1 MTTIAAILLAAGQS
15 RRMGAFKPLLPFGD
29 RTVIESCL
37 DYLQKGGAQT
47 IVVVLGHHAED
58 IREKLHGSTI
68 KFALNPDPESEM
80 GASIACGV
88 RELPIDCHATLIAL
102 TDQPA
107 IPVAVVADLIT
118 QWRVGPAK
126 LLIPEYEGRGGHPV
140 LVDWSFRESLLHLDS
155 QRGLRSLF
163 ENNRDMVARVPVN
176 SPFIARDIDTWDD
189 YRALHRQVFGAEPPE
204 LKKG

>member
-1 MTTIAAILLAAGQS
+1 MTEIAAILLAAGQS
-15 RRMGAFKPLLPFGD
+15 RRMGVFKPLLPFGD
-29 RTVIESCL
+29 QTVIESCL
-37 DYLQKGGAQT
+37 AYLQKGGVQT
-47 IVVVLGHHAED
+47 IIVVLGHHAEE
-58 IREKLHGSTI
+58 IKARLRGLPI

-107 IPVAVVADLIT
+107 IPSEVVVDLIA

-140 LVDWSFRESLLHLDS
+140 LVDLSFRESLLHLDS
-155 QRGLRSLF
+155 QSGLRWLF
-163 ENNRDMVARVPVN
+163 DNNKDMIARVPVN
-176 SPFIARDIDTWDD
+176 SPFVARDIDTWDD
-189 YRALHRQVFGAEPPE
+189 YRALHRQVFGTEPPE